1 MQSEVDVTLGGGERE
16 TKEHVLEKH
25 MFPPTESA
33 FLPTDKLWVALDT
46 QHLDA

>member
-1 MQSEVDVTLGGGERE
+1 MQSEVDVILERAEKE

-25 MFPPTESA
+25 MFSPTEST

-46 QHLDA
+46 QHWDT